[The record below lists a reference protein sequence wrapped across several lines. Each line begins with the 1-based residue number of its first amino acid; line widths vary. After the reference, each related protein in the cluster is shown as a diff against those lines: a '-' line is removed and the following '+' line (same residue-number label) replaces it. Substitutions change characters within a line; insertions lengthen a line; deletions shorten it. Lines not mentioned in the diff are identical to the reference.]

1 MNDTTL
7 QQNYPVMKQTYA
19 EEGRETKDLPEDKTP
34 YWSSIRPP
42 CWYNIHQWHHLY
54 HS

>member
-1 MNDTTL
+1 MSREIRKLKEMHTTPMNDTTL

-34 YWSSIRPP
+34 Y
-42 CWYNIHQWHHLY
+42 
-54 HS
+54 